1 MKSKFFVWLLVIVLC
16 FGLTGCADTSPMSLV
31 QAVTGSGTAE
41 EDSDFQVEIPEAA
54 LHLSEEEEILLNGE
68 LKDGVYVNR
77 YFGYRFTA
85 PEGWTLV
92 RCNDDA
98 TETTDVIPLR
108 QGYEDGW
115 GGLYFSADN
124 EGTEGYISINI
135 AALKDDEIG
144 LSEEELVKK
153 NIERTWEINRMF
165 DEERGPEYGTCV
177 LAGEE
182 HPMSIQVA
190 ETGAGEM
197 LYVGLYIPKGDFKYG
212 IYYALPNTDLEPLL
226 ALFEKI

>member
-1 MKSKFFVWLLVIVLC
+1 MKTRILALLLIVVLC
-16 FGLTGCADTSPMSLV
+16 FTFVGCADTAASSV
-31 QAVTGSGTAE
+31 IQAVTGLGAAE
-41 EDSDFQVEIPEAA
+41 EDSDYQVEIPEAA

-124 EGTEGYISINI
+124 EGSEGYISINI

-144 LSEEELVKK
+144 LSEEELVRKD
-153 NIERTWEINRMF
+153 IEKTWEINRMF
-165 DEERGPEYGTCV
+165 GEERGPE
-177 LAGEE
+177 
-182 HPMSIQVA
+182 
-190 ETGAGEM
+190 
-197 LYVGLYIPKGDFKYG
+197 
-212 IYYALPNTDLEPLL
+212 
-226 ALFEKI
+226 